1 MAAVAE
7 TAALVMTPVSR
18 AVGTVPE
25 ARLLAFK
32 AVMLT
37 TEMAAAVPVRLAAGR
52 AGRAAPEVPH
62 ETSVPLLLRKLPAA
76 PTGSLDH
83 AGVAFPM
90 MTSPR
95 TTAPARASL
104 GVVDSR
110 PRGALPPT
118 AAATSTLLKQRFPPL
133 SS

>member
-1 MAAVAE
+1 MAAVPE
-7 TAALVMTPVSR
+7 AADLVMSPVSR
-18 AVGTVPE
+18 AVGAVPE

-32 AVMLT
+32 AVMWSS
-37 TEMAAAVPVRLAAGR
+37 EMAAAVRVRLAAGR
-52 AGRAAPEVPH
+52 AVRAAPEVPH

-95 TTAPARASL
+95 TTAPARVSL
-104 GVVDSR
+104 CVVDSR
-110 PRGALPPT
+110 ACGALPLT
-118 AAATSTLLKQRFPPL
+118 APATSTLLK
-133 SS
+133 

>member
-1 MAAVAE
+1 MAGVAE
-7 TAALVMTPVSR
+7 AWALVMPPVSR
-18 AVGTVPE
+18 AGGTVPE

-37 TEMAAAVPVRLAAGR
+37 PEMAAAVPVRLAAGR
-52 AGRAAPEVPH
+52 AVRAAPEVPH

-95 TTAPARASL
+95 TTPPARVSL
-104 GVVDSR
+104 CVVDSR
-110 PRGALPPT
+110 ARGTLPLT
-118 AAATSTLLKQRFPPL
+118 APATSTLLKQRFPPL